1 MPAQRTEDVLSA
13 SRSFRDLL
21 LPEPVVRGL
30 EEHGFLRPSP
40 VQQEAIPL
48 ARLGSDLIVQA
59 KAGTGK
65 TLVFAVAAV
74 ERVDLRLQ
82 TPQVRASERA
92 GGGLDRLLTAWRHAA
107 CGGLDR
113 SAPALTPAC
122 RW

>member
-1 MPAQRTEDVLSA
+1 MVGEGADRPAQRTEDVLSA

-82 TPQVRASERA
+82 TPQVRERA
-92 GGGLDRLLTAWRHAA
+92 RGLT
-107 CGGLDR
+107 G
-113 SAPALTPAC
+113 
-122 RW
+122 